1 MADSKKNSRWNAQKE
16 ALFLEVLQ
24 QTGNVTKATVKA
36 GLDRSLVY
44 RKRNSNQA
52 FREKWQN
59 AMDQALDYLE
69 AYLWDKAMG
78 KTIEMPGDT
87 DGDAEGN
94 ADGDMGG
101 RVVDEKIAIFLL
113 KAHRPEIFGDGKKR
127 QDLDVKTK
135 GESPRSRL
143 LLKLDKMTHKSPDEQ

>member
-1 MADSKKNSRWNAQKE
+1 MEQTKNSHRWSVKKE

-24 QTGNVTKATVKA
+24 QTGNVTKATAKA

-44 RKRNSNQA
+44 RRRNMQPE

-78 KTIEMPGDT
+78 KEKSDILT
-87 DGDAEGN
+87 DA
-94 ADGDMGG
+94 ASGG
-101 RVVDEKIAIFLL
+101 MVDEKIAIFLL

-127 QDLDVKTK
+127 QNDEVKTK
-135 GESPRSRL
+135 GQSPRHRL
-143 LLKLDKMTHKSPDEQ
+143 MKKLDQMAHKSIDGA

>member
-1 MADSKKNSRWNAQKE
+1 MAKSKSSKRWTNEKE
-16 ALFLEVLQ
+16 GIFLEVLQ
-24 QTGNVTKATVKA
+24 QTGNVTKATVQA

-44 RKRNSNQA
+44 RRRNMQPE

-59 AMDQALDYLE
+59 AMGQALDYLE

-78 KTIEMPGDT
+78 KEVSDV
-87 DGDAEGN
+87 DQ
-94 ADGDMGG
+94 GG

-127 QDLDVKTK
+127 QDMEGQNK
-135 GESPRSRL
+135 GESPRIRL
-143 LLKLDKMTHKSPDEQ
+143 MKKLDQMAKKSIDGG

>member
-1 MADSKKNSRWNAQKE
+1 MADSNKKSRWNIRQE

-44 RKRNSNQA
+44 RKRNSNSA

-78 KTIEMPGDT
+78 KNTEM
-87 DGDAEGN
+87 DGEEEG
-94 ADGDMGG
+94 GL
-101 RVVDEKIAIFLL
+101 VDEKIAIFLL

-127 QDLDVKTK
+127 QDLNVKTK

-143 LLKLDKMTHKSPDEQ
+143 LLKLDKMTLKSPDET

>member
-1 MADSKKNSRWNAQKE
+1 MAKADTSKRWTIKKE
-16 ALFLEVLQ
+16 AIFLEVLQ
-24 QTGNVTKATVKA
+24 QTGNVTKATAKA

-44 RKRNSNQA
+44 RRRNLRPA

-78 KTIEMPGDT
+78 KNANNT
-87 DGDAEGN
+87 
-94 ADGDMGG
+94 ADGQI
-101 RVVDEKIAIFLL
+101 VDEKIAIFLL

-127 QDLDVKTK
+127 RDTDDKTK
-135 GESPRSRL
+135 GQSPRNRL
-143 LLKLDKMTHKSPDEQ
+143 LKKLDQMANKSIDG

>member
-1 MADSKKNSRWNAQKE
+1 M
-16 ALFLEVLQ
+16 FLEELQ
-24 QTGNVTKATVKA
+24 LTGNVSAATAKA

-44 RKRNSNQA
+44 RRRNLNPE

-78 KTIEMPGDT
+78 KEASD
-87 DGDAEGN
+87 E
-94 ADGDMGG
+94 G

-113 KAHRPEIFGDGKKR
+113 KAHRPEIFGDGKPRRPPDDKSR
-127 QDLDVKTK
+127 QH
-135 GESPRSRL
+135 SPRARL
-143 LLKLDKMTHKSPDEQ
+143 MKKLDQMASAPIDGE

>member
-1 MADSKKNSRWNAQKE
+1 MAKSNTSNRWNARKE
-16 ALFLEVLQ
+16 AIFLEVLQ
-24 QTGNVTKATVKA
+24 QTGNVTKATIKA

-44 RKRNSNQA
+44 RRRNMRPD

-78 KTIEMPGDT
+78 KEASEMPD
-87 DGDAEGN
+87 
-94 ADGDMGG
+94 G

-127 QDLDVKTK
+127 RDMDGQPK
-135 GESPRSRL
+135 GQSPRSRL
-143 LLKLDKMTHKSPDEQ
+143 LKKLDQMANKSIGR

>member
-1 MADSKKNSRWNAQKE
+1 MAILNTSKRWSSKKE
-16 ALFLEVLQ
+16 DLFLEVLQ
-24 QTGNVTKATVKA
+24 QTGNVSVATAKA

-44 RKRNSNQA
+44 RRRNTEPE

-69 AYLWDKAMG
+69 EYLWDKAMG
-78 KTIEMPGDT
+78 KELNDNH
-87 DGDAEGN
+87 E
-94 ADGDMGG
+94 G

-127 QDLDVKTK
+127 RDTNEKLREQ
-135 GESPRSRL
+135 SPRSRL
-143 LLKLDKMTHKSPDEQ
+143 LKKLDNMANKSIDKG

>member
-1 MADSKKNSRWNAQKE
+1 MAKSNTSNRWTIKKE
-16 ALFLEVLQ
+16 AIFLEVLQ
-24 QTGNVTKATVKA
+24 QTGNVTKATAKA

-44 RKRNSNQA
+44 RRRNLRPA

-78 KTIEMPGDT
+78 KDADEMPD
-87 DGDAEGN
+87 
-94 ADGDMGG
+94 G

-127 QDLDVKTK
+127 RDMDDKTK
-135 GESPRSRL
+135 GHSPRSRL
-143 LLKLDKMTHKSPDEQ
+143 MKKLDQMANTSLDG

>member
-1 MADSKKNSRWNAQKE
+1 MAKPDTSKRWTIKKE
-16 ALFLEVLQ
+16 AIFLEVLQ
-24 QTGNVTKATVKA
+24 QTGNVTKATAKA

-44 RKRNSNQA
+44 RRRNLRPA

-78 KTIEMPGDT
+78 KNANNT
-87 DGDAEGN
+87 
-94 ADGDMGG
+94 ADGQI
-101 RVVDEKIAIFLL
+101 VDEKIAIFLL

-127 QDLDVKTK
+127 RDTGDKTK
-135 GESPRSRL
+135 GQSPRSRL
-143 LLKLDKMTHKSPDEQ
+143 LKKLDQMAIKSIDG

>member
-1 MADSKKNSRWNAQKE
+1 MAKSDTKNRWTIKKE
-16 ALFLEVLQ
+16 TIFLEVLQ
-24 QTGNVTKATVKA
+24 QTGNVSKATAQA

-44 RKRNSNQA
+44 RRRNMRPE

-59 AMDQALDYLE
+59 AMEQALDYLE

-78 KTIEMPGDT
+78 KDESETPD
-87 DGDAEGN
+87 
-94 ADGDMGG
+94 G

-127 QDLDVKTK
+127 LAMDEKSK
-135 GESPRSRL
+135 GQSPRSRL
-143 LLKLDKMTHKSPDEQ
+143 LKKLDQMANKSIDG

>member
-1 MADSKKNSRWNAQKE
+1 MAQMNSSKRWSNKKE

-24 QTGNVTKATVKA
+24 QTGNVTKATTKA

-44 RKRNSNQA
+44 RQRNLRPD

-78 KTIEMPGDT
+78 KDVNEVYDT
-87 DGDAEGN
+87 EEG
-94 ADGDMGG
+94 
-101 RVVDEKIAIFLL
+101 RLVDEKIAIFLL

-127 QDLDVKTK
+127 GASVEKNK
-135 GESPRSRL
+135 GHSPRARL
-143 LLKLDKMTHKSPDEQ
+143 MKKLDQMAAKPIDGA

>member
-1 MADSKKNSRWNAQKE
+1 MAQIKSNKRWSSKKE

-24 QTGNVTKATVKA
+24 QTGNVTKATTKA

-44 RKRNSNQA
+44 RQRNLRPE
-52 FREKWQN
+52 FRDKWQN

-78 KTIEMPGDT
+78 KDLNETE
-87 DGDAEGN
+87 EG
-94 ADGDMGG
+94 
-101 RVVDEKIAIFLL
+101 RLVDEKIAIFLL

-127 QDLDVKTK
+127 QATVEKNK
-135 GESPRSRL
+135 GHSPRGRL
-143 LLKLDKMTHKSPDEQ
+143 MKKLDQMAVKPIDAT